1 MTPTLIQHLKYNGL
15 TDYGDQIILGKA
27 QKKETFT
34 KVKLK
39 IVSNLAKITGRRWWL
54 HLNHTTLF
62 HLKTKSNKN
71 TYTSKE
77 TALISWIYT

>member
-1 MTPTLIQHLKYNGL
+1 MKKVQSSRKIKFSQLRLWLCDLLIK
-15 TDYGDQIILGKA
+15 I
-27 QKKETFT
+27 KETFT

-71 TYTSKE
+71 TYTSIE
-77 TALISWIYT
+77 TALRSWIYT